1 MPTIGQLNQVSGL
14 QPSDI
19 FPLFIGMSQSTRRA
33 TLAQLLEFMQ
43 DSLILPSPDLAI
55 QYAAPSTDAFVVPIT
70 QPTTGNTDV
79 HLILTPASA
88 FASGTIQLPPKD
100 GLKDGQIV
108 RVNTTQAITALTF
121 DLNGASTI
129 TGGPTTLQANNTFTL
144 AYSMPASNWY
154 MLERSV
160 PNPAT
165 VDTIQTLLNKTFVAP
180 ALGTPIS
187 GDLANC
193 LNLPI
198 GSGVSGL
205 GAGVSTF
212 LSLGTAAALLA
223 LMTPNATG
231 SGSLVF
237 NSSPL
242 FIGPRLGTPFSGIL
256 TNCTGLPIST
266 GVAGLAAGV
275 AAFLSAPT
283 SATLLALLADATG
296 TGANVFNNGP
306 TLIAP
311 RLGTP
316 FSGDLSNCIN
326 LPIST
331 GVSGLAALVAAF
343 LAAPSSANLL
353 AAMTDKTGTGL
364 CVFANGPTLSAPVL
378 NAPSFGAPG
387 TKTAAFTLGA
397 TENMVICNGTASIPV
412 TLPAASSAPGRA
424 VRIKNI
430 AAFTVTSATANVV
443 PLAGGAAG
451 TAILPAT
458 AGASALLVS
467 DGANWIIMA

>member
-1 MPTIGQLNQVSGL
+1 MPTIGQLNQVSAL

-19 FPLFIGMSQSTRRA
+19 FPLFVGMSQATRRA

-43 DSLILPSPDLAI
+43 ENLVLPDQDLDI
-55 QYAAPSTDAFVVPIT
+55 QYAAPSANGFIVPIN
-70 QPTTGNTDV
+70 QPTVGNTDV
-79 HLILTPASA
+79 HLILTPTAT
-88 FASGTIQLPPKD
+88 FATGTFQLPPKA
-100 GLKDGQIV
+100 GLEDGQIV
-108 RVNTTQAITALTF
+108 RVNTTQAITAVSF
-121 DLNGASTI
+121 DLNGASSI
-129 TGGPTTLQANNTFTL
+129 TGAPTTLQANNTFTL
-144 AYSMPASNWY
+144 VYSVPSSTWY

-198 GSGVSGL
+198 GTGVSGL
-205 GAGVSTF
+205 GPGVAAF
-212 LSLGTAAALLA
+212 LAVGTAAALLA
-223 LMTPNATG
+223 LTTPNATG
-231 SGSLVF
+231 TGSLVF

-242 FIGPRLGTPFSGIL
+242 LIGPRLGTPASGVL

-266 GVAGLAAGV
+266 GVAGLAAGI
-275 AAFLSAPT
+275 AAFLASPT
-283 SATLLALLADATG
+283 SASLLAVLADATG
-296 TGANVFNNGP
+296 TGSNVFNNAP

-343 LAAPSSANLL
+343 LGAPSSANLL

-364 CVFANGPTLSAPVL
+364 SVFANGPTLAAPVL
-378 NAPSFGAPG
+378 NAPSFGAPV
-387 TKTAAFTLGA
+387 TKTAAFTLAA
-397 TENMVICNGTASIPV
+397 TENMVICNGAATFAV
-412 TLPAASSAPGRA
+412 TLPAAASAPGRA

-430 AAFTVTSATANVV
+430 AAFTVTSASANVV

-458 AGASALLVS
+458 AGATVLLVS
-467 DGANWIIMA
+467 DGTNWIIMA